1 MEIKEYIQKSIF
13 VKNAILNDE
22 NFINCIQK
30 AADIIIETYKNNKKV
45 LIMGNGGSASDANH
59 IAAEFVS
66 RFCFDRGALSAIS
79 LSSNQSII
87 TAIGN
92 DYSFDNIFSRQIEAL
107 GSDDD
112 VLIGISTSG
121 KSENIIQGFK
131 KAKEMNLKT
140 IFLSGENADFEADI
154 NIKVPS
160 NTTSVIQEAY
170 IMIVHIICGIVEE
183 TLFKKV

>member
-22 NFINCIQK
+22 NSINCIQK
-30 AADIIIETYKNNKKV
+30 TADIIIEAYKHGKKV

-79 LSSNQSII
+79 LSSNQSVI

-92 DYSFDNIFSRQIEAL
+92 DYSFNNIFSRQVEAL

-112 VLIGISTSG
+112 ILIGISTSG

-131 KAKEMNLKT
+131 KAKEKNLKT
-140 IFLSGENADFEADI
+140 VFLSGQKADFSTDI

-160 NTTSVIQEAY
+160 DITSVIQEAH
-170 IMIVHIICGIVEE
+170 IMIAHIICGIVEE